1 MSNNAQPSFDGAI
14 AGRSID
20 AGSSTY
26 FPAA

>member
-1 MSNNAQPSFDGAI
+1 MSTNEQPSFDGTI